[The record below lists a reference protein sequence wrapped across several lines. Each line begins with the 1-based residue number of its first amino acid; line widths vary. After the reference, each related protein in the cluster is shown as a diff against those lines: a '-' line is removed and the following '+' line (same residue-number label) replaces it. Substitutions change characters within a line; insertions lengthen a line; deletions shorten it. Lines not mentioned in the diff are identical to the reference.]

1 MRRAVVL
8 VLLLGLSSACL
19 PRVPRQRLAERA
31 RIAVAYVVDPGYAGA
46 PFAPPDP
53 FKERVKAELSDHNL
67 EVVEVP
73 LEVVAAQRL
82 TDGRFDALKKAA
94 GDAPFVLLV
103 EQRVHFF
110 SQLDGRYRWEVATA
124 LTGSRSDGAKAT
136 DPFEIPIILMYDH
149 EKEREAIASA
159 ASDIANRVGVL
170 MDGLLVGA
178 PGSAPAAA
186 PTPAAAPAPAAEP
199 TPAATPA
206 PAPATSVTK
215 PAGIYFVMVDRF
227 ENGDRSN
234 DAAVDP
240 ADPQAFHGGDLA
252 GLVARLDWIQA
263 LGFDTVW
270 LSPIFAMRTEKWHGF
285 GAFHGYW
292 TWDLA
297 SLEPRFGDE
306 LVLARLRSEL
316 DRRGMKLVLD
326 LVLNHVGPDAP
337 LVQAKPEW
345 FHRRGGVTNWNDAEQ
360 LVMND
365 VHGLPDLATERPEVF
380 GHLVDAARRW
390 LPRRPA

>member
-8 VLLLGLSSACL
+8 LLLLGLSSACL

-46 PFAPPDP
+46 PFEPPAAL
-53 FKERVKAELSDHNL
+53 KERIRAELGDHNL
-67 EVVEVP
+67 EVLEVP
-73 LEVVAAQRL
+73 LEAVSAQRL

-110 SQLDGRYRWEVATA
+110 SQLDGRYRWEVGTA
-124 LTGSRSDGAKAT
+124 LTAARSDGAKAS
-136 DPFEIPIILMYDH
+136 DPFEIPVILMYDH
-149 EKEREAIASA
+149 EKEREAIAAA

-170 MDGLLVGA
+170 MDGLLAGA
-178 PGSAPAAA
+178 PGASPASASAGARP
-186 PTPAAAPAPAAEP
+186 
-199 TPAATPA
+199 
-206 PAPATSVTK
+206 V
-215 PAGIYFVMVDRF
+215 GIYFVMVDRF
-227 ENGDRSN
+227 ANGDRAN
-234 DAAVDP
+234 DGTANP

-270 LSPIFAMRTEKWHGF
+270 LSPIFAMRTEPWHGF

-292 TWDLA
+292 TYELA
-297 SLEPRFGDE
+297 ALEPRFGDE
-306 LVLARLRSEL
+306 LVLAQLRREL

-337 LVQAKPEW
+337 LVLSKPEW
-345 FHRRGGVTNWNDAEQ
+345 FHRRGGVTDWNDAEQ

-365 VHGLPDLATERPEVF
+365 VHGLPDLATEQPEVY
-380 GHLVDAARRW
+380 GYLRDAARRW
-390 LPRRPA
+390 LPRRAT